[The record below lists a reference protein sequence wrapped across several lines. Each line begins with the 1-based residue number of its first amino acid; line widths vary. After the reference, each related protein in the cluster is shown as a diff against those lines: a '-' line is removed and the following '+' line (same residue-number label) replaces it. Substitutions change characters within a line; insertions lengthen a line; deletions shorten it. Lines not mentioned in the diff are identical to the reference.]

1 MHILLHNSFTI
12 LEHYLILP
20 CIEYCSPVWSSA
32 VDSYLKLLDKYLNAV
47 KFLIPDL
54 CNNLWYWHSI
64 SSLCMLYKIYHKSKH
79 PMHSDL
85 PSLYHPPDNTRNA
98 VNSNSLAFSLVRVN
112 TTRFSRSIISSVTI
126 GYGMIYPATSLNL
139 WKFRITQWI
148 LIISRWTDLGCMRPG
163 PYANCYILFVL
174 A

>member
-1 MHILLHNSFTI
+1 
-12 LEHYLILP
+12 
-20 CIEYCSPVWSSA
+20 
-32 VDSYLKLLDKYLNAV
+32 
-47 KFLIPDL
+47 
-54 CNNLWYWHSI
+54 
-64 SSLCMLYKIYHKSKH
+64 
-79 PMHSDL
+79 MHSDL
-85 PSLYHPPDNTRNA
+85 PSLYHPPSNTRNA

-163 PYANCYILFVL
+163 PYANCYILFVSIVITL
-174 A
+174 SSVCGSSSLFFLLYSLFWTLPYIPFPFLTRLLFSLLGPVGLWHFAFPIRIDSGL